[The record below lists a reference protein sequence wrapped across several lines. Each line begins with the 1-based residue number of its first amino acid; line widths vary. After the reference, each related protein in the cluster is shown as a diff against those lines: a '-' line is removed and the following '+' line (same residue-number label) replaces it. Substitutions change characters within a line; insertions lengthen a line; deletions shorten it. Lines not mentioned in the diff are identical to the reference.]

1 MLPLLFTKAEIF
13 HLMHLDFLPLNQI
26 MNQDQTTSEVSVKT
40 PTTLENIP
48 EDIAGIIAEQIQ
60 GWATVEGDMDER
72 EKARR

>member
-1 MLPLLFTKAEIF
+1 MDQE
-13 HLMHLDFLPLNQI
+13 QI
-26 MNQDQTTSEVSVKT
+26 TTTEVAIKT
-40 PTTLENIP
+40 PPTLESIP